1 MKVQFRGQR
10 YYLREISVAW
20 LCLAPALGLVVVFVF
35 IPLVQVCYL
44 SFTNWDLLRATKSWI
59 GLKNYEYIFKDPKF
73 LQSIWNT
80 LYFAGVKIPLDLVLS
95 LFIAVMLDRK
105 IKGLRFYR
113 ASYFAPVVIP
123 VVAASLIWVWLF
135 DPGLGPFN
143 QILGLFGINPIRW
156 LHDPASSM
164 LSIILFSL
172 WKGLGY
178 DIVIFLAGLQGIPP
192 TYAEAASIDGAGQW
206 KIFFKISLPLLSPVI
221 FFVILMGIINSFK
234 IFTEISVMTPK
245 GGPLYSTGVIV
256 FYIYQQAFENYRIGR
271 AAAASVV
278 LFLMIL
284 AITTVQRKLG
294 RKFVDY
300 E

>member
-20 LCLAPALGLVVVFVF
+20 LCLAPALGLTVVFVF
-35 IPLVQVCYL
+35 IPLVQVFFL
-44 SFTNWDLLRATKSWI
+44 SFTNWDLLRATKNWI
-59 GLKNYEYIFKDPKF
+59 GIKNYEYIFKDPKF

-143 QILGLFGINPIRW
+143 QILGLFGISPIRW

-206 KIFFKISLPLLSPVI
+206 KIFFKITLPLLSPVI